1 MAKKYYKNKENAP
14 SFFSFFEKSV
24 ATLVDRL
31 LQKNKFVV
39 FPKGE
44 ISRRFQEIEAM
55 EPKLAVIEADKLVD
69 SVMKRAGIKG
79 NSMAER
85 LRRCEK
91 LVDRF
96 VYQEMWDAHKLR
108 NHLVHEVDHHT
119 TADEAMQAIWK
130 MKKFLVTLGAFKN
143 E

>member
-1 MAKKYYKNKENAP
+1 MAKKYYENKENPP
-14 SFFSFFEKSV
+14 SLFSFFEKGV
-24 ATLVDRL
+24 AALVDRL
-31 LQKNKFVV
+31 LQKNKFAV

-44 ISRRFQEIEAM
+44 ISQRFQEIETM

-69 SVMKRAGIKG
+69 SVMKRAGIRG
-79 NSMAER
+79 NSMADR

-108 NHLVHEVDHHT
+108 NHLVHEVDHHAT
-119 TADEAMQAIWK
+119 PDEAMQAIWK
-130 MKKFLVTLGAFKN
+130 MKKFLVTLGVFKN

>member
-1 MAKKYYKNKENAP
+1 MNRNYRKRQENNGL
-14 SFFSFFEKSV
+14 FIYFEKGI
-24 ATLVDRL
+24 AALVEKL
-31 LQKNKFVV
+31 FAKNKFTV
-39 FPKGE
+39 FPQGE

-69 SVMKRAGIKG
+69 SAMKRAGIQG
-79 NSMAER
+79 DSMADR

-96 VYQEMWDAHKLR
+96 IYQEMWDAHKLR

-119 TADEAMQAIWK
+119 THDEAMQAIWK
-130 MKKFLVTLGAFKN
+130 MKKFLVTLGVFKN